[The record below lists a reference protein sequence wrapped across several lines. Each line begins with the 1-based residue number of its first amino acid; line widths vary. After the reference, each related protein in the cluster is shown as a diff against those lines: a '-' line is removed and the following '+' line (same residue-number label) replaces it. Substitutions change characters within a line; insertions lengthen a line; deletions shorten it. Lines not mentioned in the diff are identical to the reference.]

1 MLNSALS
8 RPKRKIILDRV
19 VQPTPD
25 GDSELVTDPDTINQI
40 AVRHFQTIA
49 GGSHS
54 PVPLPARWIQQYAP
68 RSDINENIYNNL
80 MALPDFDEWSAIIA
94 SLPNDKACGPSGI
107 SNEMLKHLEPVA
119 NKALWKIAKFC
130 LLLGTIPDEWRH
142 AVIYPIPKPM
152 DWKYNLNKTR
162 PITLLECARKA
173 VVKLISKRM
182 SKVLAKYHILKGN
195 NHAGLPE
202 SNTTAPIRIVQQLIE
217 DAKSHQKEI
226 WILFQDLSK
235 AYDRVNV
242 FMLEKA
248 MARLKIPSHCINFVC
263 NLFYKRSNQIIGN
276 NGLTDSYNLLVGID
290 QGEIISP
297 LL

>member
-1 MLNSALS
+1 
-8 RPKRKIILDRV
+8 
-19 VQPTPD
+19 
-25 GDSELVTDPDTINQI
+25 
-40 AVRHFQTIA
+40 
-49 GGSHS
+49 
-54 PVPLPARWIQQYAP
+54 LP
-68 RSDINENIYNNL
+68 
-80 MALPDFDEWSAIIA
+80 
-94 SLPNDKACGPSGI
+94 G
-107 SNEMLKHLEPVA
+107 
-119 NKALWKIAKFC
+119 
-130 LLLGTIPDEWRH
+130 
-142 AVIYPIPKPM
+142 
-152 DWKYNLNKTR
+152 
-162 PITLLECARKA
+162 
-173 VVKLISKRM
+173 
-182 SKVLAKYHILKGN
+182 
-195 NHAGLPE
+195 